1 MKILRIAGKNLASL
15 GGEFELDFMQ
25 EPLVSAGLFA
35 ICGPTGAGKSTLLD
49 ALCLALY
56 DATPRLSRAGSK
68 GIGLPDVRDETVT
81 PQDTRNLLRRG
92 SADGYAEVDFIGNDS
107 CCYRARWSVRRARAK
122 ADGALQQVV
131 MSLQSLPERQSIG
144 GTNREV
150 KAEIEARIGLNFDQ
164 FTRAV
169 LLAQNEFSAFLR
181 ADDGDRGELL
191 ETLTGT
197 AIYSDMSKRA
207 FERSKSEQQT
217 LNAIS
222 QRMADQR
229 PLDAQAR
236 LELERDCA
244 LTHDAM
250 TILEQRKSELE
261 SQLRWHTA
269 LQAAQRDEEHARLET
284 ERLAAISRG
293 MDARRHRLAMIE
305 QVQPARAMI
314 EETARLSA
322 AIASVRSELE
332 HIETELASARRS
344 RQDAELAAGVAEQ
357 THKVASQALEAALPD
372 IDKAKALDAQIAALV
387 PDNEVAANAVAQ
399 IKADKAGIE
408 VRLDAACK
416 AVEEANGARQAAE
429 RWLSDQAGV
438 LPLASQWPRWDAL
451 LKHSALQL
459 ETANVLERQLVAAK
473 EASHRFDTNLAEVE
487 VLLASATRS
496 HAEAEMQRLTC
507 QFESASHSRSAIRQE
522 RQQLEQRRD
531 NLEDGARLWSTL
543 NIARQQLRVL
553 KDEDNQ
559 LRIAETEAALAKN
572 HVETELAAAK
582 GALDQAEK
590 AQAAARIACSDS
602 VKNLRDSL
610 ENDLPCPVC
619 GSTEHP
625 YAASDGRLHS
635 LLEEFDA
642 EVARCREHVDD
653 LLARHAR
660 SQALLHEGQRRL
672 QQISQQMQDAQARV
686 STVESEWSQHQL
698 ATQASA
704 RARED
709 VDRWLANEIRTV
721 RERLHELAGAES
733 SAEQAAQRLDVAQQT
748 LDAAALLL
756 KERQTQFDFTMNEA
770 RQRKYEVDRLIASSS
785 EANARVTQA
794 INELNSAF
802 TASADWSEHWRRDPA
817 AFRIDCEQRV
827 QRWQEQCRIRDENL
841 GRMVELEASVMNLKE
856 AKSRCDAELQRADAM
871 LEESSRRIAGM
882 RSARAEIFEGRT
894 LSIIEEELAAAVSLA
909 KTTMHE
915 QSMRMQECAI
925 AVARHQESVE
935 KTARRLAAL
944 EAEHADSNARLSDWL
959 THFNTARTL
968 AADIQDTESLHVLLG
983 YSLEWISA
991 ERDELHAAV
1000 TALRTANAILQ
1011 ERTERRSAHEQG
1023 RIGSED
1029 ATTVSSL
1036 LDELMVRFEAV
1047 RTNFTRQKIALA
1059 EDDSRR
1065 ERSVAMLEEFERQQE
1080 KARLW
1085 GQLAELIGSAD
1096 GKKFRNYAQQF
1107 TLDVLLA
1114 YANRHLEELV
1124 RRYRLERVKDTLAL
1138 LVVDQDMGDEIRS
1151 IHSLSGGESFL
1162 VSLALA
1168 LGLASLSSNRVRVE
1182 SLFIDEGFGSLDAD
1196 TLSIAMHALD
1206 SLQSQG
1212 RKVGVITHVQEMSER
1227 IATKVMV
1234 QRVAGGKSLVRI
1246 ESESIV

>member
-131 MSLQSLPERQSIG
+131 MSLQSLPERQAIG

-207 FERSKSEQQT
+207 FERSKSEHQI

-222 QRMADQR
+222 QRMADQQ

-250 TILEQRKSELE
+250 TVLEQRKGELE
-261 SQLRWHTA
+261 SQLRWHAA
-269 LQAAQRDEEHARLET
+269 LQAALRDEEHARLEA
-284 ERLAAISRG
+284 ERLALISRN
-293 MDARRHRLAMIE
+293 MDERRHRLALIE
-305 QVQPARAMI
+305 QVQPARAIMDD
-314 EETARLSA
+314 TARLSA
-322 AIASVRSELE
+322 AIESIRAEIE
-332 HIETELASARRS
+332 HIETQLASAHRS
-344 RQDAELAAGVAEQ
+344 RQDAELAAGAAEQ
-357 THKVASQALEAALPD
+357 AHKIALQTLEAALPD

-387 PDNEVAANAVAQ
+387 PDNEIAATAVAR
-399 IKADKAGIE
+399 IKTDKAGIE
-408 VRLDAACK
+408 ARMDAGCK
-416 AVEEANGARQAAE
+416 ALEEANGARQAAE
-429 RWLSDQAGV
+429 RWLSDQASV
-438 LPLASQWPRWDAL
+438 LPLALQWPRWDSM

-459 ETANVLERQLVAAK
+459 DSLNVLEQELAAAR
-473 EASHRFDTNLAEVE
+473 EASHRFDTRLAEVE
-487 VLLASATRS
+487 DLLASATRAQ
-496 HAEAEMQRLTC
+496 AEAEMQRLTC

-522 RQQLEQRRD
+522 RQQLELKRE
-531 NLEDGARLWSTL
+531 NLDDGARLWSTL
-543 NIARQQLRVL
+543 NTARQQLRVL
-553 KDEDNQ
+553 KDEDKQ
-559 LRIAETEAALAKN
+559 LRSAETEAALANN
-572 HVETELAAAK
+572 HVRTEIAAAK
-582 GALDQAEK
+582 AALGQAEK
-590 AQAAARIACSDS
+590 AQVAARIACSDS
-602 VKNLRDSL
+602 VKNLRDAL
-610 ENDLPCPVC
+610 EDGLPCPVC

-625 YAASDGRLHS
+625 YADSGGRLHA

-642 EVARCREHVDD
+642 EVARCRERVDNF
-653 LLARHAR
+653 LARQAR
-660 SQALLHEGQRRL
+660 SEALLHEGQRRL
-672 QQISQQMQDAQARV
+672 QQISRQMQDAQERV
-686 STVESEWSQHQL
+686 STAESEWSQHHL
-698 ATQASA
+698 SAQANVH
-704 RARED
+704 ARED
-709 VDRWLANEIRTV
+709 VERWLADEIRTV
-721 RERLHELAGAES
+721 RERLHELAVAES
-733 SAEQAAQRLDVAQQT
+733 SAEQAAQRLDMAQQT
-748 LDAAALLL
+748 LDAAAVSLR
-756 KERQTQFDFTMNEA
+756 ERQTQFDLTMTEA
-770 RQRKYEVDRLIASSS
+770 RQRKHEVDRLITSST
-785 EANARVTQA
+785 EANARVA
-794 INELNSAF
+794 LALDELSAAF
-802 TASADWSEHWRRDPA
+802 TASADWREHWRRDPA
-817 AFRIDCEQRV
+817 AFRLDCEQRV

-841 GRMVELEASVMNLKE
+841 ARVAELEASAMSLKE

-882 RSARAEIFEGRT
+882 RSARAEIFEGRA
-894 LSIIEEELAAAVSLA
+894 LSVIEDQLAAAVSLA
-909 KTTMHE
+909 KTAMHA

-925 AVARHQESVE
+925 AVARHQESME
-935 KTARRLAAL
+935 KTARRLATL
-944 EAEHADSNARLSDWL
+944 EAEHADSRARLSDWL
-959 THFNTARTL
+959 THFNAAKAF
-968 AADIQDTESLHVLLG
+968 AADTQDTESLQVLLG

-1000 TALRTANAILQ
+1000 TAMQTANAILQ
-1011 ERTERRSAHEQG
+1011 ERTERRTAHEQG
-1023 RIGSED
+1023 RVGSED
-1029 ATTVSSL
+1029 ANAVSSL

-1047 RTNFTRQKIALA
+1047 RTDFTRQKIALA
-1059 EDDSRR
+1059 EDDSRH
-1065 ERSVAMLEEFERQQE
+1065 EKSVAILDEFERQQE

-1114 YANRHLEELV
+1114 YANRHLEDLV

-1246 ESESIV
+1246 DSESIL